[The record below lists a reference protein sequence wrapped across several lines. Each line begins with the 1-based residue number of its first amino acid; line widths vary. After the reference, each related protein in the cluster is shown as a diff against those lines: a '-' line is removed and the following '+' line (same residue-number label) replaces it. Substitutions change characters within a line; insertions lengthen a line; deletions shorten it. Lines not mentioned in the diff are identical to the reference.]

1 MKTHFILHTLRKE
14 CTHCLKIHF
23 ISFSQQSLQL
33 QGIDRDCL
41 LSDWLATVCDWVTM
55 SKMYVQIGGAFLGES
70 GESADSL
77 PAAMWKS
84 RSRRNQ
90 VTFYNIFDSWSVLYF
105 KIMTYKSSLSRIL
118 WRRSVLSWT
127 LPSYQTQAGAEYLP
141 VIVPSTE
148 SLPVSKPLQWSSL
161 SSSVKPLKWPKV
173 SLLGKLQHWPL
184 LKTFSQLSL
193 QWQGRDRDHL
203 VMGEGFLYWNWEE
216 LW

>member
-1 MKTHFILHTLRKE
+1 
-14 CTHCLKIHF
+14 
-23 ISFSQQSLQL
+23 
-33 QGIDRDCL
+33 
-41 LSDWLATVCDWVTM
+41 M

-127 LPSYQTQAGAEYLP
+127 LPSYQTQAG
-141 VIVPSTE
+141 PSISQ
-148 SLPVSKPLQWSSL
+148 SLYP
-161 SSSVKPLKWPKV
+161 
-173 SLLGKLQHWPL
+173 
-184 LKTFSQLSL
+184 QLSL
-193 QWQGRDRDHL
+193 FQSANLYSGPVSPHQWSLWSGRRYHCQGNSNTDLYSRLSPNWVFNGKEETEIPWWWGRASCTETERNCDRVDQL
-203 VMGEGFLYWNWEE
+203 RGVSWLIAPS
-216 LW
+216 